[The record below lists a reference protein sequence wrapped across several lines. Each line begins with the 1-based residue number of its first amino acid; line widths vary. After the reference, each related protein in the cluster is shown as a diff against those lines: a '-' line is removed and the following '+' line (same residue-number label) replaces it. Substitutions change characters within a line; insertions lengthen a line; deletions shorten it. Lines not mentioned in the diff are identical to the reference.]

1 MNCVNFLFS
10 LFISEEDCDANNS
23 GNCETVEFKVI
34 FNKQKFDVNF
44 PMDNTV
50 RKLKEHVQT
59 LTGSHGTISVSY
71 REHRCSKAKVYY
83 SIIFLSISLI
93 IYSWCSKEPSH

>member
-10 LFISEEDCDANNS
+10 LLISEEDCDANNS

-59 LTGSHGTISVSY
+59 LTGSGTSSVSY
-71 REHRCSKAKVYY
+71 REHRCRKAKLYY
-83 SIIFLSISLI
+83 LINFLSISLI
-93 IYSWCSKEPSH
+93 IYFGCSKEPSH

>member
-1 MNCVNFLFS
+1 MAARIYVAKITNCVNFLFS

-59 LTGSHGTISVSY
+59 LTGSGTSSVSY
-71 REHRCSKAKVYY
+71 REHRCSKAKFYY
-83 SIIFLSISLI
+83 FIIDYFLI
-93 IYSWCSKEPSH
+93 H